1 MKALICVLW
10 AVNRL
15 SAYGKMTGHINA
27 CIFWR
32 DLTARYCLRRQLARL
47 SIVRITRWPNV
58 RHRLSADSSVSS
70 PSRAFPAATVTAFT
84 SANGFPFL
92 RTNRRMGSLP
102 SLCFFSLAFASV
114 HNVNDHFFF
123 SSVASLFD
131 SDNSTTD
138 KFLDF
143 AVGEHPLNL
152 VPRI

>member
-15 SAYGKMTGHINA
+15 SVPCASAYGKMTGHINA

-32 DLTARYCLRRQLARL
+32 DLTVCYCLRRQLARL

-70 PSRAFPAATVTAFT
+70 PSRAFPAATVTAFM

-92 RTNRRMGSLP
+92 RTDRRVGSLP
-102 SLCFFSLAFASV
+102 SLCFFCLAFASV
-114 HNVNDHFFF
+114 HNVNDHFSFRPLRRYSIATTARQTSF
-123 SSVASLFD
+123 SIS
-131 SDNSTTD
+131 
-138 KFLDF
+138 
-143 AVGEHPLNL
+143 PLANI
-152 VPRI
+152 R